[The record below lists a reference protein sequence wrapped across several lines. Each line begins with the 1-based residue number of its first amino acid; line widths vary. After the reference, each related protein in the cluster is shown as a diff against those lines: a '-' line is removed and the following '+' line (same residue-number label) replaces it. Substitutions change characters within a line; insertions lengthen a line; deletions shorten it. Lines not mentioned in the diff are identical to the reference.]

1 MTTFAGKIPLF
12 NGENYTVWK
21 TQMEAVLH
29 KNRLLQY
36 VLGKVQRPAENE
48 AAILEESINK
58 DIDARCEIIIAIKS
72 LKVNLIKKF
81 KVIIKNL
88 EVSGRNV

>member
-21 TQMEAVLH
+21 IQMEAALH

-36 VLGKVQRPAENE
+36 VLGKVH
-48 AAILEESINK
+48 
-58 DIDARCEIIIAIKS
+58 
-72 LKVNLIKKF
+72 
-81 KVIIKNL
+81 
-88 EVSGRNV
+88 